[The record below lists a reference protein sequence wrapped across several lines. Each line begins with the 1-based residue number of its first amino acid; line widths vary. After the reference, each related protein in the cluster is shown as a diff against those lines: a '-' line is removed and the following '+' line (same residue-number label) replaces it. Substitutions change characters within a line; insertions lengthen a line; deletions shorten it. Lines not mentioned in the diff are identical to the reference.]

1 MKKLDKYI
9 LAKFLGTFFF
19 IVAMILSIAIVFDVS
34 EKIDDFIQKEAPLDA
49 IIFQYYT
56 NFIITYGITFSSLL
70 TFLAVIIFTS
80 KMAND
85 MEIVAILNSGISYKR
100 FLYPY
105 FWGALFIASITFLA
119 NNWILPESNKTF
131 LNFETK
137 YIRNKKPDS
146 HDNIHRQIKPGHYIY
161 FRKYNQKDER
171 GFDFTYETFDDY
183 KLTNKFTAD
192 VLTWDTLRNQWMAN
206 GYTQRVIAADGYEDI
221 SKGKKK
227 LTDFDFLPEELYYK
241 KESVRAMNYTEL
253 NEFIELEKIRG
264 AENIKFYEIEK
275 HQRSSYPF
283 STFILTLI
291 AVSIASRKSRG
302 GIAINIASAIML
314 VMVYMLFMKVSIT
327 FSTNGELSPF
337 VACWIPNLLYAGLA
351 IYLYKKAQK

>member
-9 LAKFLGTFFF
+9 LGKFLGTFFF
-19 IVAMILSIAIVFDVS
+19 IVTMILAIAIVFDVS
-34 EKIDDFIQKEAPLDA
+34 EKIDDFIKNEAPLDA
-49 IIFQYYT
+49 IISQYYT
-56 NFIITYGITFSSLL
+56 NFIITYGISFSSLL

-80 KMAND
+80 KMAGD
-85 MEIVAILNSGISYKR
+85 MEIVAILNSGISYRR

-105 FWGALFIASITFLA
+105 FWGALFIASITFVA
-119 NNWILPESNKTF
+119 NNWILPDSNKTF
-131 LNFETK
+131 LDFEAK
-137 YIRNKKPDS
+137 YIRNKKPNT
-146 HDNIHRQIKPGHYIY
+146 HKNIHRQIEPGHYIY
-161 FRKYNQKDER
+161 FRLYHYNDSR
-171 GFDFTYETFDDY
+171 GFNFTYETFNDY
-183 KLTNKFTAD
+183 KLATKFTAD
-192 VLTWDTLRNQWMAN
+192 VLTWDTLRNKWLAN
-206 GYTQRVIAADGYEDI
+206 EYTERII
-221 SKGKKK
+221 SPSGKESIVKGKKL

-241 KESVRAMNYTEL
+241 KESVRAMNYGEL
-253 NEFIELEKIRG
+253 NEFIRLEKIRG

-327 FSTNGELSPF
+327 FSTNGELSPLI
-337 VACWIPNLLYAGLA
+337 ACWIPNILYSFLA
-351 IYLYKKAQK
+351 VYLYKKAQK